1 MMTLANTRHGLVR
14 TLVALSAGLAV
25 AATLAAQEKAPKE
38 GETALVVAGCL
49 KGRVL
54 TVTGNPNEDGQIV
67 RQDVLGRSF
76 RLAGKKEVM
85 NVVKEHNGHL
95 VEVRGI
101 VRSSDLATPAGLR
114 IGGTNVKVGITPTD
128 PTRSGPAMTQDPMMN
143 VIVMDASAV
152 SFLSESCP
160 IAKR

>member
-1 MMTLANTRHGLVR
+1 MTLAQTRHRLVR
-14 TLVALSAGLAV
+14 SLVGLSAGLAV

-128 PTRSGPAMTQDPMMN
+128 PTRGGPAMTQDPMMN
-143 VIVMDASAV
+143 VIVMDVSAV
-152 SFLSESCP
+152 SFLSETCP